1 MRKKWG
7 IIALVIAL
15 VLSLCT
21 GVCGCFDG
29 CSSSKPD
36 DPGYVTPSE
45 PDEPDD
51 PDENVKIKLTEIPNA
66 DNVKIVA
73 DEIRAYLNAA
83 TVAEQIAAL
92 PAAKLTADKG
102 ALPVTFGWKGNG
114 SVKYTLS
121 LSDNA
126 AFENAQT
133 YVLSGMQ
140 NSIDVYNLLPSTTYY
155 WKVSGDKQG
164 DESLSSSF
172 TTETLSARLIHADGT
187 SNVRDIGGWAVGNAK
202 VNYGKIYRGNQLNGY
217 GNWGDNKLTEDGLK
231 TFAEDLKIKTEID
244 LRRQGKDDADQT
256 ANFVCATNPYYKLTI
271 GQYTDIFEQSV
282 WENLPN
288 DGKTVANTKEN
299 TADARRIAYVTGN
312 AIRNENETKRSIRTL
327 FGVLADESNYP
338 VYIHCNAGADRTGTI
353 AFLINGLLGVSEADL
368 IRDFEL
374 TSFSKVSGLRYRS
387 ELKDGAFTDI
397 GVMKNDY
404 DNLVAFGAL
413 INAIKENYGAEGK
426 PLSYAIESFLTDY
439 IGVSH
444 ADVESVKRIMLSTYA
459 ESDVSYVGGERQV
472 IEIGKA
478 DNAITLGDMAYTS
491 VEKISLN
498 GKDLGASL
506 TAINGESL
514 ADVYGEREL
523 TVTVNIGD
531 GKKTVKVPVLVVT
544 KYIYTAE
551 DLKAALAVNDKRNY
565 GYYELKND
573 LTLDAFNNAL
583 TARFSGKN
591 GFCGVFEGNNHTITS
606 VLGNHGVFGYVS
618 GGAEIRNL
626 KFVAGG
632 GTNEAGKSVLGD
644 YIVDSL
650 ITNVEISVADGVIAM
665 GADGIGL
672 VTSNTFKGNA
682 VSGLVVNAANA
693 ELNSLFGCSEK
704 YAFAGNTFTD
714 CVVNAKRVKEL
725 ARYYSNGNYIPVY
738 LEDARGFEGTI
749 TDVTEITVAD
759 IVNVKDSYVEIGVGE
774 RYAATTVTEIVCN
787 GITVTEYKFENG
799 VLRMFNDKAVFGEN
813 LGKTTLNVTFTG
825 VNGIVFKTKIN
836 AVVFTDAASVTL
848 DGMQEIVV
856 DRPVNS
862 VDLKEYAGA
871 TVYSIT
877 CNDYYFGDDAG
888 ALNIGD
894 EFISNAFV
902 HGVSSLNVL
911 LEKDGNFY
919 TVKIP
924 VTIITDEITDAAQLN
939 ELLKSDKPEYAVYG
953 YYKLVND
960 IGDAKNAFNN
970 GNDVN
975 WQNVDGLYGFRGTL
989 DGNGHAVTG
998 TVYSKGL
1005 FGLVGKGA
1013 YVKDLTVNA
1022 YGFANERTVLARSI
1036 RSATFEN
1043 VTLNILSGES
1053 DRYYTEGGVI
1063 TSLMSHSTTYKN
1075 VVINSLGKI
1084 DTLFGCSYWN
1094 YDHRK
1099 ANTFENCSV
1108 NVKSVGGLLCVRK
1121 EVPDSLMSVTGVE
1134 GLTVS
1139 YVRSYDDAANVIT
1152 IGNASAPI
1160 TLGDD
1165 NADVTEITSIKLGD
1179 KTITYTFENGALTVT
1194 GGFEPSDFGKRTL
1207 VITGKVDD
1215 KSLTLTLSVSVVL
1228 PAETVTIGGVSE
1240 IVLTDAA
1247 EYTFDLGEYSGAE
1260 VIGAT
1265 LGGENVTYGGGKL
1278 TLNEAFKQKTQK
1290 HGVQS
1295 LVVTVKKGDKYYNV
1309 TATVRVITKEIATLD
1324 ELNAALQAGSD
1335 SAVYGYYRLTA
1346 DIDSSKTWIDNSSY
1360 GAEWQN
1366 TESKFGFRGTFDGN
1380 GKSITS
1386 EISQFGL
1393 FGLIGK
1399 GAEIKNLTV
1408 NVKGYNN
1415 SRSALARSISEA
1427 TIENVTINVI
1437 SLGKGAVLS
1446 TAKEG
1451 GVISTVFSRLTV
1463 YKNVTINAADK
1474 DIDLLFG
1481 MSWGKYDANRAN
1493 TFIDCVINAKSI
1505 AGLINAGNDT
1515 KPIVVP
1521 ATGIDGLQITLFR
1534 ADTAAENAFEI
1545 GKDLVVAL
1553 GTDLVEITAI
1563 TLGGNA
1569 FTAFGFENGNLTV
1582 LANAFGVTDVGLNK
1596 LDITAKIAD
1605 GCAVKFSLT
1614 VEVVLTAEP
1623 VALDGIREVVLT
1635 DAAEYS
1641 LDLGEYSTLTALGA
1655 TLGNENATYS
1665 NGKLTLT
1672 DAYKQNLQKH
1682 GNTVLTATFEK
1693 GGKYYKVTVN
1703 ALVITQEIKTV
1714 AEMRTVSENTYGY
1727 YRLANNLTVTGD
1739 NVIELPDAVK
1749 NWQNADGQSGFRGTF
1764 DGNNK
1769 TITGWTRYNG
1779 LLGVVGKGA
1788 VIKDLTYVLTAYE
1801 SGGSVFGRSITGA
1814 TVENIVLEVRVVKD
1828 NVAFNKNGGLITTL
1842 LSHET
1847 TYKNVTIN
1855 AADKDIDSL
1864 FGTSWGNYDANR
1876 ANTFIDCFINAK
1888 SIAGLI
1894 NAGNE
1899 SNPVVV
1905 PATGIS
1911 GLTVNTPAA

>member
-1 MRKKWG
+1 
-7 IIALVIAL
+7 
-15 VLSLCT
+15 
-21 GVCGCFDG
+21 
-29 CSSSKPD
+29 
-36 DPGYVTPSE
+36 
-45 PDEPDD
+45 
-51 PDENVKIKLTEIPNA
+51 
-66 DNVKIVA
+66 
-73 DEIRAYLNAA
+73 
-83 TVAEQIAAL
+83 
-92 PAAKLTADKG
+92 
-102 ALPVTFGWKGNG
+102 
-114 SVKYTLS
+114 
-121 LSDNA
+121 
-126 AFENAQT
+126 
-133 YVLSGMQ
+133 MQ

-256 ANFVCATNPYYKLTI
+256 SNFVCATNPYYKLTI

-312 AIRNENETKRSIRTL
+312 AIRNENETKRSIRSL

-387 ELKDGAFTDI
+387 ELKDGAFTGI

-478 DNAITLGDMAYTS
+478 DNAITLGDIAYES

-551 DLKAALAVNDKRNY
+551 DLKAALAISNKRNY

-583 TARFSGKN
+583 TAQFSGKN

-704 YAFAGNTFTD
+704 YAFNGNTFTD

-725 ARYYSNGNYIPVY
+725 ARYYSNGNYISVY
-738 LEDARGFEGTI
+738 LEDARGFVGTI

-836 AVVFTDAASVTL
+836 AVVFTDAESVTL

-856 DRPVNS
+856 DRAVNS

-953 YYKLVND
+953 YYKLQND

-989 DGNGHAVTG
+989 DGNGHTVTG
-998 TVYSKGL
+998 TVYTRGL

-1022 YGFANERTVLARSI
+1022 YGFADARTVLARSI
-1036 RSATFEN
+1036 RSATLEN
-1043 VTLNILSGES
+1043 VTLNIMSGES
-1053 DRYYTEGGVI
+1053 DSYYTEGGVI

-1108 NVKSVGGLLCVRK
+1108 NVKSVGGLLCVIANK
-1121 EVPDSLMSVTGVE
+1121 PDSLMSVTGVE

-1194 GGFEPSDFGKRTL
+1194 GGFEPADFGKRTL

-1228 PAETVTIGGVSE
+1228 PAETVTIDGVSE

-1247 EYTFDLGEYSGAE
+1247 EYAFDLGEYSGAE
-1260 VIGAT
+1260 VVGAT
-1265 LGGENVTYGGGKL
+1265 LGGENVTYGGGNL
-1278 TLNEAFKQKTQK
+1278 TLTEAFKQKTQK

-1335 SAVYGYYRLTA
+1335 NAVYGYYRLIA
-1346 DIDSSKTWIDNSSY
+1346 DIDSSKTWINNTSY

-1415 SRSALARSISEA
+1415 IRSALARSISEA
-1427 TIENVTINVI
+1427 TIENVTVNVI
-1437 SLGKGAVLS
+1437 SLASGAVLS
-1446 TAKEG
+1446 AASEG
-1451 GVISTVFSRLTV
+1451 GVISTLFSRLTV
-1463 YKNVTINAADK
+1463 YKNVTINAEK
-1474 DIDLLFG
+1474 FDLDTLFG
-1481 MSWGKYDANRAN
+1481 NSYGKYDPKKAN
-1493 TFIDCVINAKSI
+1493 TFVNCAVNAKSI
-1505 AGLINAGNDT
+1505 QGLIFSNA
-1515 KPIVVP
+1515 VVP

-1534 ADTAAENAFEI
+1534 ADTVAQDAFEI

-1582 LANAFGVTDVGLNK
+1582 LANAFGVTDVGLK
-1596 LDITAKIAD
+1596 RLDVTAKSDD

-1635 DAAEYS
+1635 DGTEYT

-1655 TLGNENATYS
+1655 TLGDENATYS
-1665 NGKLTLT
+1665 NGTLTLT

-1693 GGKYYKVTVN
+1693 GGKYYNVTANV
-1703 ALVITQEIKTV
+1703 LVVTKEISTFDDLEAAV
-1714 AEMRTVSENTYGY
+1714 TLNENHVKYGY
-1727 YRLANNLTVTGD
+1727 YRLKQSLSNNVETSYG
-1739 NVIELPDAVK
+1739 K
-1749 NWQNADGQSGFRGTF
+1749 NYKINGKDIWRYDGEYGFRGTF
-1764 DGNNK
+1764 DGNNLTLSSIWK
-1769 TITGWTRYNG
+1769 GMGIFAI
-1779 LLGVVGKGA
+1779 LGRGA
-1788 VIKDLTYVLTAYE
+1788 VIKNVTIEHKEYISQRMILGYVMIGTTLQNVTINVSGAGTNTIPEGAVGGLLTA
-1801 SGGSVFGRSITGA
+1801 
-1814 TVENIVLEVRVVKD
+1814 IVSYD
-1828 NVAFNKNGGLITTL
+1828 STL
-1842 LSHET
+1842 D
-1847 TYKNVTIN
+1847 NVTIN
-1855 AADKDIDSL
+1855 ANNTAIDTL
-1864 FGTSWGNYDANR
+1864 FGNGRWYGNYPDGHKKNVF
-1876 ANTFIDCFINAK
+1876 NNCFVYAK
-1888 SIAGLI
+1888 SLYALSCVDG
-1894 NAGNE
+1894 NANNKWSYEG
-1899 SNPVVV
+1899 VDY
-1905 PATGIS
+1905 
-1911 GLTVNTPAA
+1911 LTVTITG